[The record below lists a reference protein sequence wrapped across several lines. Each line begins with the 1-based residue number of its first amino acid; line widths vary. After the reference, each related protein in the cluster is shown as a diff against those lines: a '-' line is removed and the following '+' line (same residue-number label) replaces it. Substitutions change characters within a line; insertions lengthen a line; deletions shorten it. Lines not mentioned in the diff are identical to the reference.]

1 MLVFSGS
8 SNQTLAKKLAKELG
22 TRLGKVELARFS
34 NDEARIWINESNPGK
49 TAVLV
54 QSLSAPTDQN
64 LVEFC
69 LIADALQRLGVKRI
83 VAVIPW
89 LGYSKQDKVFRPGEP
104 LSVKVIAKMLQVVP
118 LEKVITFDLHN
129 LAIPGFFEV
138 PVVNLS
144 GRKVFREIFSKR
156 ITDRTVIA
164 AVDAGS
170 VKSSERFS
178 EDLGGVPLVY
188 MNKIRDL
195 TTGKVVYKSMSES
208 VEGKTVLIKDDLIST
223 GNTLVE
229 AAKFLKAN
237 GAGVIDVCATHHLY
251 VPGAQ
256 EKLDNSPMNQ
266 IMVTDTVE
274 PRSKSK
280 KLKVVSVAKM
290 ITEEISIPV
299 SIRKAFGIDGATKA
313 VLEKKGD
320 KMIIKPQKSF
330 WQLSG
335 GMKSKIKLTDKQ
347 LRAARD
353 SFETSWAQ
361 E

>member
-8 SNQTLAKKLAKELG
+8 SNQTLAKRLAKELK
-22 TRLGKVELARFS
+22 TRVGKIELTRFS
-34 NDEARIWINESNPGK
+34 NDEARVWINELSPGRE
-49 TAVLV
+49 AVLV

-69 LIADALQRLGVKRI
+69 LIADALNRLGVKKI
-83 VAVIPW
+83 IAVIPW
-89 LGYSKQDKVFRPGEP
+89 LGYSKQDKIFRSGEP

-118 LEKVITFDLHN
+118 LDKVITFDLHN

-144 GRKVFREIFSKR
+144 GRKVFRELMMKR
-156 ITDRTVIA
+156 ITAKTVIA

-195 TTGKVVYKSMSES
+195 ITGKVVYKSMSEP

-223 GNTLVE
+223 GSTLVE
-229 AAKFLKAN
+229 AAKFLKQN
-237 GAGVIDVCATHHLY
+237 GAETIDVCATHHLY

-256 EKLDNSPMNQ
+256 EKLDATPLNQ

-290 ITEEISIPV
+290 LADEIT
-299 SIRKAFGIDGATKA
+299 AWLLHYF
-313 VLEKKGD
+313 L
-320 KMIIKPQKSF
+320 
-330 WQLSG
+330 
-335 GMKSKIKLTDKQ
+335 
-347 LRAARD
+347 
-353 SFETSWAQ
+353 
-361 E
+361 

>member
-8 SNQTLAKKLAKELG
+8 SNQTLAKRLAQELK
-22 TRLGKVELARFS
+22 TRVGKIELTRFS
-34 NDEARIWINESNPGK
+34 NDEARVWINELSPGRE
-49 TAVLV
+49 AVLV

-69 LIADALQRLGVKRI
+69 LIADALNRLGVKKI
-83 VAVIPW
+83 TAVIPW
-89 LGYSKQDKVFRPGEP
+89 LGYSKQDKIFRSGEP

-118 LEKVITFDLHN
+118 LDKVITFDLHN

-144 GRKVFREIFSKR
+144 GRKVFRELMMKR
-156 ITDRTVIA
+156 ITAKTVIA

-178 EDLGGVPLVY
+178 EDLGDVPLVY

-195 TTGKVVYKSMSES
+195 VTGKVVYKSMSEP
-208 VEGKTVLIKDDLIST
+208 VKGKTVLIKDDLIST
-223 GNTLVE
+223 GSTLVE
-229 AAKFLKAN
+229 AAKFLKQN
-237 GAGVIDVCATHHLY
+237 GAETIDVCATHHLY

-256 EKLDNSPMNQ
+256 EKLDAMPLNQ

-290 ITEEISIPV
+290 LADEIT
-299 SIRKAFGIDGATKA
+299 A
-313 VLEKKGD
+313 
-320 KMIIKPQKSF
+320 
-330 WQLSG
+330 
-335 GMKSKIKLTDKQ
+335 
-347 LRAARD
+347 
-353 SFETSWAQ
+353 
-361 E
+361 

>member
-8 SNQTLAKKLAKELG
+8 SNQTLAKKLAEKLK
-22 TRLGKVELARFS
+22 TRLGKIELSRFS
-34 NDEARIWINESNPGK
+34 NDEARVWINERNPGRE
-49 TAVLV
+49 AVLV

-69 LIADALQRLGVKRI
+69 LIADALNRLGVKKI
-83 VAVIPW
+83 IAVIPW
-89 LGYSKQDKVFRPGEP
+89 LGYSKQDKVFRAGEP
-104 LSVKVIAKMLQVVP
+104 LSVKVIAKMLQVAP
-118 LEKVITFDLHN
+118 LDKVITFDLHN

-138 PVVNLS
+138 PVINLS
-144 GRKVFREIFSKR
+144 GRKVFREIMSKK
-156 ITDRTVIA
+156 ITDKTVIA

-188 MNKIRDL
+188 MNKVRDL
-195 TTGKVVYKSMSES
+195 VTGKVVYKSMSES

-229 AAKFLKAN
+229 AAKFLKQN

-256 EKLDNSPMNQ
+256 EKLDQSPLNQ

-274 PRSKSK
+274 LQAKSK
-280 KLKVVSVAKM
+280 KLQIVSVAAM
-290 ITEEISIPV
+290 IAEEI
-299 SIRKAFGIDGATKA
+299 
-313 VLEKKGD
+313 
-320 KMIIKPQKSF
+320 
-330 WQLSG
+330 
-335 GMKSKIKLTDKQ
+335 
-347 LRAARD
+347 RA
-353 SFETSWAQ
+353 
-361 E
+361 

>member
-8 SNQTLAKKLAKELG
+8 SNLTLAKRIARELG
-22 TRLGKVELARFS
+22 TRLGKVEISRFS
-34 NDEARIWINESNPGK
+34 NDEARIRINESNPGK
-49 TAVLV
+49 KAVLV

-69 LIADALQRLGVKRI
+69 LLADALRRLGVKRI

-89 LGYSKQDKVFRPGEP
+89 LGYSKQDKIFRSGEP
-104 LSVKVIAKMLQVVP
+104 LSVKVIAQMLQVVP
-118 LEKVITFDLHN
+118 LDKVITFDLHN

-144 GRKVFREIFSKR
+144 GRKIFREIMAQK
-156 ITDRTVIA
+156 ITDKTVIA

-188 MNKIRDL
+188 MNKVRDL
-195 TTGKVVYKSMSES
+195 VTGKVIYKSISES

-223 GNTLVE
+223 GSTLVE
-229 AAKFLKAN
+229 AAKFLKQS
-237 GAGVIDVCATHHLY
+237 GAGVINVCATHHLY

-256 EKLDNSPMNQ
+256 EKLDKSPINQ

-274 PRSKSK
+274 PKSKSK
-280 KLKVVSVAKM
+280 KLKVISVAKM
-290 ITEEISIPV
+290 IAAEI
-299 SIRKAFGIDGATKA
+299 
-313 VLEKKGD
+313 
-320 KMIIKPQKSF
+320 
-330 WQLSG
+330 
-335 GMKSKIKLTDKQ
+335 
-347 LRAARD
+347 AA
-353 SFETSWAQ
+353 
-361 E
+361 

>member
-8 SNQTLAKKLAKELG
+8 SNQTLVKKLAKELG
-22 TRLGKVELARFS
+22 TKVGKAELSRFS
-34 NDEARIWINESNPGK
+34 NDEARVWINESNPGRE
-49 TAVLV
+49 AILV

-69 LIADALQRLGVKRI
+69 LMADALNRLGVKKI
-83 VAVIPW
+83 IAVIPW

-118 LEKVITFDLHN
+118 LDKVITFDLHN

-138 PVVNLS
+138 PVINLS
-144 GRKVFREIFSKR
+144 GRKVFRELMAKK
-156 ITDRTVIA
+156 ITDQTVIA

-188 MNKIRDL
+188 MNKTRDL
-195 TTGKVVYKSMSES
+195 VTGKVVFKSISEP
-208 VEGKTVLIKDDLIST
+208 VTGKTVLIKDDLIST
-223 GNTLVE
+223 GSTLCE
-229 AAKFLKAN
+229 AAKFLKSN
-237 GAGVIDVCATHHLY
+237 GAVKIDVCATHHLY

-256 EKLDNSPMNQ
+256 EKLDQSPLNQ

-274 PRSKSK
+274 PKSESK

-290 ITEEISIPV
+290 IAAEI
-299 SIRKAFGIDGATKA
+299 
-313 VLEKKGD
+313 
-320 KMIIKPQKSF
+320 
-330 WQLSG
+330 
-335 GMKSKIKLTDKQ
+335 
-347 LRAARD
+347 AA
-353 SFETSWAQ
+353 
-361 E
+361 

>member
-8 SNQTLAKKLAKELG
+8 SNQTLAKRLAQELK
-22 TRLGKVELARFS
+22 TRVGKIELTRFS
-34 NDEARIWINESNPGK
+34 NDEARVWINELSPGRE
-49 TAVLV
+49 AVLV

-69 LIADALQRLGVKRI
+69 LIADALNRLGVKKI
-83 VAVIPW
+83 IAVIPW
-89 LGYSKQDKVFRPGEP
+89 LGYSKQDKIFRSGEP

-118 LEKVITFDLHN
+118 LDKVITFDLHN

-144 GRKVFREIFSKR
+144 GRKVFRELMMKR
-156 ITDRTVIA
+156 ITAKTVIA

-178 EDLGGVPLVY
+178 EDLGDVPLVY

-195 TTGKVVYKSMSES
+195 VTGKVVYKSMSEP

-229 AAKFLKAN
+229 AAKFLKQN
-237 GAGVIDVCATHHLY
+237 GAETIDVCATHHLY

-256 EKLDNSPMNQ
+256 EKLDASPVNQ
-266 IMVTDTVE
+266 IMVTHTLA
-274 PRSKSK
+274 SKS
-280 KLKVVSVAKM
+280 
-290 ITEEISIPV
+290 
-299 SIRKAFGIDGATKA
+299 
-313 VLEKKGD
+313 
-320 KMIIKPQKSF
+320 
-330 WQLSG
+330 
-335 GMKSKIKLTDKQ
+335 
-347 LRAARD
+347 
-353 SFETSWAQ
+353 
-361 E
+361 

>member
-1 MLVFSGS
+1 MLGFFGS
-8 SNQTLAKKLAKELG
+8 SHQNLAKRLAQELK
-22 TRLGKVELARFS
+22 TRVGKIELTRFS
-34 NDEARIWINESNPGK
+34 NDEARVWINELSPGRE
-49 TAVLV
+49 AVLV

-69 LIADALQRLGVKRI
+69 LIADALNRLGVKKI
-83 VAVIPW
+83 IAVIPW
-89 LGYSKQDKVFRPGEP
+89 LGYSKQDKVFRSGEP

-118 LEKVITFDLHN
+118 LDKVITFDLHN

-144 GRKVFREIFSKR
+144 GRKVFRELMMKR
-156 ITDRTVIA
+156 ITAKTVIA

-195 TTGKVVYKSMSES
+195 VTGKVVYKSISEP

-229 AAKFLKAN
+229 AAKFLKQN
-237 GAGVIDVCATHHLY
+237 GAETIDVCATHHLY

-256 EKLDNSPMNQ
+256 EKLDASPVNQ

-274 PRSKSK
+274 SRSKSK

-290 ITEEISIPV
+290 LADEI
-299 SIRKAFGIDGATKA
+299 
-313 VLEKKGD
+313 
-320 KMIIKPQKSF
+320 
-330 WQLSG
+330 
-335 GMKSKIKLTDKQ
+335 
-347 LRAARD
+347 AA
-353 SFETSWAQ
+353 
-361 E
+361 

>member
-1 MLVFSGS
+1 MILPIICWLLAVIRHCGRVTASTIWRLENWVISSYYLSMLVFSGS
-8 SNQTLAKKLAKELG
+8 SNQTLAKRIAQELK
-22 TRLGKVELARFS
+22 TRLGKIELTRFS
-34 NDEARIWINESNPGK
+34 NDEARVFINEPNPGRE
-49 TAVLV
+49 AVLV
-54 QSLSAPTDQN
+54 QSLSSPTDQH

-69 LIADALQRLGVKRI
+69 LIADALNRLGVKKI
-83 VAVIPW
+83 TAVIPW
-89 LGYSKQDKVFRPGEP
+89 LGYSKQDKVFRSGEP

-144 GRKVFREIFSKR
+144 GRKVFREYYQNK
-156 ITDRTVIA
+156 ITEKTVIA

-195 TTGKVVYKSMSES
+195 ITGKVLYKSISES
-208 VEGKTVLIKDDLIST
+208 VKGKTILIKDDLISS
-223 GNTLVE
+223 GGTLVE
-229 AAKFLKAN
+229 AAKFLKTN
-237 GAGVIDVCATHHLY
+237 GADKINVCATHHLY

-256 EKLDNSPMNQ
+256 SKLDNSPINQ

-274 PRSKSK
+274 PQSESR

-290 ITEEISIPV
+290 IAAEI
-299 SIRKAFGIDGATKA
+299 GA
-313 VLEKKGD
+313 
-320 KMIIKPQKSF
+320 
-330 WQLSG
+330 
-335 GMKSKIKLTDKQ
+335 
-347 LRAARD
+347 
-353 SFETSWAQ
+353 
-361 E
+361 

>member
-8 SNQTLAKKLAKELG
+8 SNQTLAKKLAKELK
-22 TRLGKVELARFS
+22 TRVGKVELSRFS
-34 NDEARIWINESNPGK
+34 NDEARVWINESHPGN

-54 QSLSAPTDQN
+54 QSLSIPVDQN

-69 LIADALQRLGVKRI
+69 LIADALNRLGVKKI
-83 VAVIPW
+83 TAVIPW

-138 PVVNLS
+138 PVINLS
-144 GRKVFREIFSKR
+144 GRKVFREMVSGS
-156 ITDRTVIA
+156 ITPKTVIA

-188 MNKIRDL
+188 MNKVRDL

-208 VEGKTVLIKDDLIST
+208 VTGKTVLIKDDLIST

-237 GAGVIDVCATHHLY
+237 GAKTINVCATHHLY

-256 EKLDNSPMNQ
+256 EKLDKTAITK
-266 IMVTDTVE
+266 IMVTDTIE
-274 PRSKSK
+274 PRAKSK
-280 KLKVVSVAKM
+280 KLQVVSVAAM
-290 ITEEISIPV
+290 IAEEI
-299 SIRKAFGIDGATKA
+299 
-313 VLEKKGD
+313 
-320 KMIIKPQKSF
+320 
-330 WQLSG
+330 
-335 GMKSKIKLTDKQ
+335 
-347 LRAARD
+347 AA
-353 SFETSWAQ
+353 
-361 E
+361 

>member
-8 SNQTLAKKLAKELG
+8 SNQTLAKRIAKELG
-22 TRLGKVELARFS
+22 TRVGKTELSRFS
-34 NDEARIWINESNPGK
+34 NDEARVFVAEPNPGK
-49 TAVLV
+49 KAVLV
-54 QSLSAPTDQN
+54 QSLSAPADQN

-69 LIADALQRLGVKRI
+69 LMADALRRLGVKRI

-89 LGYSKQDKVFRPGEP
+89 LGYSKQDKVFRPGEA

-129 LAIPGFFEV
+129 LAIPGFFEI

-144 GRKVFREIFSKR
+144 GRELFRDYCRKLVTEK
-156 ITDRTVIA
+156 TVIA

-188 MNKIRDL
+188 MNKFRDL
-195 TTGKVVYKSMSES
+195 VTGKVVYKSMSES
-208 VEGKTVLIKDDLIST
+208 VEGKTILIKDDLIST

-229 AAKFLKAN
+229 AAKFLKSN
-237 GAGVIDVCATHHLY
+237 GAGAINVCATHHLY

-256 EKLDNSPMNQ
+256 EKLDLSPLNQ

-274 PRSKSK
+274 PKSKSE
-280 KLKVVSVAKM
+280 KLKVISVAGM
-290 ITEEISIPV
+290 IADEIN
-299 SIRKAFGIDGATKA
+299 A
-313 VLEKKGD
+313 
-320 KMIIKPQKSF
+320 
-330 WQLSG
+330 
-335 GMKSKIKLTDKQ
+335 
-347 LRAARD
+347 
-353 SFETSWAQ
+353 
-361 E
+361 